1 MIRMKK
7 VFSLFA
13 LSILVSSISYAQNI
27 HFPSGYDLAAI
38 RDFRYKLMA
47 DPYRP
52 VYHFAIPEDCA
63 VTFDPN
69 GCIYW
74 KGRYHM
80 FYIYQDRGTHVFGHL
95 SSLDMVYWVQHP
107 KALYPTN
114 ESKVA
119 GIFSGNCFVNK
130 KGEATMIYHGVGQGN
145 SISLSNDPILNKWK
159 QLPSNPIIP
168 NPENG
173 PAIANQAD
181 KDDYEVPYASWD
193 PYGWIEGDT
202 YYAIFGGKR
211 PAIFKATE
219 LDKWN
224 YVGDLFGSYLP
235 EVSKS
240 EDVSCP
246 DFFDLGNKKVL
257 LCISHNLGCRYY
269 IGTWKNEQFYPESHS
284 MMTFAD
290 NTYFAP
296 ESLLTPDGRRV
307 MWAWL
312 FDARNSEEVQK
323 SGWSGMM
330 SLPRELYLK
339 KDNTMGIRPVKELN
353 SLRYNERS
361 YTEQIVSQVK
371 ALDNASGDVNELLV
385 EVDPQKA
392 SKCGVRILESN
403 DGKEYAMVY
412 YDADRKKLVLD
423 VTNLKAIESAP
434 ATPLG
439 LPFKSV
445 EEAPFELS
453 KGEKL
458 KLNIFIDK
466 SIIEVYANETQALVR
481 TNAFSSVSSEKTM
494 SLFSEGGT
502 AKFKNVK
509 VWDMIASNPY

>member
-1 MIRMKK
+1 MKR
-7 VFSLFA
+7 VIFLFVLSL
-13 LSILVSSISYAQNI
+13 ILTCGSHAQQI
-27 HFPSGYDLAAI
+27 HYPSGYEVAGVRSF
-38 RDFRYKLMA
+38 RDKLLA

-52 VYHFAIPEDCA
+52 VYHFAIPEDYA
-63 VTFDPN
+63 APFDPN

-74 KGRYHM
+74 EGRYHM
-80 FYIYQDRGTHVFGHL
+80 FYIYQDQGTHVFGHV
-95 SSLDMVYWVQHP
+95 SSLDMVHWVQHP

-114 ESKVA
+114 ETKVA

-145 SISLSNDPILNKWK
+145 SISLSRDPLLDKWK

-173 PAIANQAD
+173 TAIANEAE
-181 KDDYEVPYASWD
+181 KESYEVPYASWD
-193 PYGWIEGDT
+193 PYGWLEGDT

-219 LDKWN
+219 LDQWK

-235 EVSKS
+235 EVAKS

-246 DFFDLGNKKVL
+246 DFFDLGGKKVL
-257 LCISHNLGCRYY
+257 LCISHHLGCRYY
-269 IGTWKNEQFYPESHS
+269 IGSWKNEQFYPESHS

-296 ESLLTPDGRRV
+296 ESLLSPDGRRV

-312 FDARNSEEVQK
+312 FDARSRDEVMK

-330 SLPRELYLK
+330 SLPRELFLK
-339 KDNTMGIRPVKELN
+339 KDNTMGMRPVKELR
-353 SLRYNERS
+353 SLRYNEKPFTNQS
-361 YTEQIVSQVK
+361 VEQVK
-371 ALDNASGDVNELLV
+371 PLTDAAGDVKEIWV
-385 EVDPQKA
+385 EIDPQKA
-392 SKCGVRILESN
+392 TKYGVRILESK
-403 DGKEYAMVY
+403 DGKEYGMVY
-412 YDADRKKLVLD
+412 YDATRKKLVLD
-423 VTNLKAIESAP
+423 VSRLHAIESAP
-434 ATPLG
+434 VTPLG

-445 EEAPFELS
+445 EEAPFELA

-458 KLNIFIDK
+458 TLNIFIDK

-481 TNAFSSVSSEKTM
+481 TNAFASEASEKNI
-494 SLFSEGGT
+494 SLFSEGGAAT
-502 AKFKNVK
+502 FKNIK
-509 VWDMIASNPY
+509 VWDMIPSNPY

>member
-1 MIRMKK
+1 MKRILCL
-7 VFSLFA
+7 VV
-13 LSILVSSISYAQNI
+13 LSIVFYSTSYAQYI

-38 RDFRYKLMA
+38 RDFRYKLME

-52 VYHFAIPEDCA
+52 AYHFAIPEDYA
-63 VTFDPN
+63 STFDPN

-74 KGRYHM
+74 GGRYHM
-80 FYIYQDRGTHVFGHL
+80 FFIYQDRGTHVFGHL
-95 SSLDMVYWVQHP
+95 SSLDMVHWIEHP

-145 SISLSNDPILNKWK
+145 SISLSSDPLLNKWK

-173 PAIANQAD
+173 PAIANEAD
-181 KDDYEVPYASWD
+181 KENYEVPYASWD
-193 PYGWIEGDT
+193 PYGWIEGNT

-219 LDKWN
+219 LDNWT

-246 DFFDLGNKKVL
+246 DFFDLGDKKVL
-257 LCISHNLGCRYY
+257 LCISHDLGCRYY

-296 ESLLTPDGRRV
+296 ESMLSPDGRRV

-312 FDARNSEEVQK
+312 FDARNRDEVLK

-339 KDNTMGIRPVKELN
+339 KDHTLGIRPVKELN
-353 SLRYNERS
+353 LLRYNGMS
-361 YTEQIVSQVK
+361 YADQSVDQIK
-371 ALDNASGDVNELLV
+371 PLEGASGDVKEIMV
-385 EVDPQKA
+385 EIDPQKA
-392 SKCGVRILESN
+392 EKYGVRIMESK
-403 DGKEYAMVY
+403 DGKEFGMVY
-412 YDADRKKLVLD
+412 YDASRKKLVLD
-423 VTNLKAIESAP
+423 VSHLNAIEMAP
-434 ATPLG
+434 TTPLG
-439 LPFKSV
+439 LAFQKV
-445 EEAPFELS
+445 EEAPFVLP

-458 KLNIFIDK
+458 SLTIYLDK
-466 SIIEVYANETQALVR
+466 SIIEVYANDTQALVR
-481 TNAFSSVSSEKTM
+481 TNAFASKANEKNI

-509 VWDMIASNPY
+509 VWDMMATNPY